1 MGEIVFAVNAV
12 IASSLLKKCCLLDQ
26 PMAQLANL
34 CRLDYCVVASVEDFE
49 LEVRSLFERPPKRL
63 RNLRQFRIVLR
74 CLMADIVT
82 HVNNTTDLVP

>member
-1 MGEIVFAVNAV
+1 
-12 IASSLLKKCCLLDQ
+12 
-26 PMAQLANL
+26 
-34 CRLDYCVVASVEDFE
+34 
-49 LEVRSLFERPPKRL
+49 L